1 MALGTQARATG
12 DRSIALGSK
21 SKASG
26 KKSAALGADSKATG
40 FQSTAIGYGAR
51 ARRDHEIAVGTR
63 ASSYRLRGL
72 APGGSFVGSKYQN
85 SGDKRI
91 VTTDDSGTLG
101 TTDFSVDRLLDTVGA
116 TGALSAAI
124 GSLPTTILLPDETF
138 RCGIGTGVYSSQ
150 FAGSVGCA
158 AKIKDRVFVNAGIA
172 ATTTST
178 ILNGPMG
185 RVGFSIGF
193 GGSPSND
200 KKTELSQLPNTLA
213 SVQSGELISH
223 FGDGSTKQVYSMRGD
238 ANTLSD
244 DSEAKNFEIAMR
256 SNIETLRLEA
266 ESKQDEIDRLKDK
279 LDQLINQSEEAESEE
294 MITHLKNQIKE
305 LVQQLALERQE
316 AETKHD
322 QQSET
327 IQSLQDELRKQ
338 KEITQKI
345 MLKLGMLSQEN

>member
-1 MALGTQARATG
+1 MQGSQQPQPPPSLMAPWGVLA
-12 DRSIALGSK
+12 SPLALV
-21 SKASG
+21 
-26 KKSAALGADSKATG
+26 AAL
-40 FQSTAIGYGAR
+40 Q
-51 ARRDHEIAVGTR
+51 
-63 ASSYRLRGL
+63 
-72 APGGSFVGSKYQN
+72 
-85 SGDKRI
+85 
-91 VTTDDSGTLG
+91 TT
-101 TTDFSVDRLLDTVGA
+101 
-116 TGALSAAI
+116 
-124 GSLPTTILLPDETF
+124 
-138 RCGIGTGVYSSQ
+138 
-150 FAGSVGCA
+150 
-158 AKIKDRVFVNAGIA
+158 
-172 ATTTST
+172 
-178 ILNGPMG
+178 
-185 RVGFSIGF
+185 
-193 GGSPSND
+193 

-238 ANTLSD
+238 ADTLSD
-244 DSEAKNFEIAMR
+244 DSEAKTFEIAMR

-316 AETKHD
+316 AETKHN